1 MITIC
6 RDVTGL
12 LQLSIEGSPDPTTAA
27 DRNEAYDC
35 SGGVCGLIFYNPTSR
50 EGAEGEADYLESGME
65 AAGSQLVIKKPWT
78 TKQQL
83 AELIREK
90 LEVIT
95 CKLLLVG
102 IMSHGTAGV
111 LRCEDDDHKVVFNDV
126 LLEFTRRLPKEIP
139 MVRSRKHLDLY
150 SG

>member
-1 MITIC
+1 MLNA
-6 RDVTGL
+6 D
-12 LQLSIEGSPDPTTAA
+12 SPTPVQSED
-27 DRNEAYDC
+27 EAYDC
-35 SGGVCGLIFYNPTSR
+35 SSSVCGLIFYNPTAR
-50 EGAEGEADYLESGME
+50 EGAKEEADYLESGME
-65 AAGSQLVIKKPWT
+65 AAGCQLVIKKPWT

-83 AELIREK
+83 AELIRGK
-90 LEVIT
+90 LEVIK
-95 CKLLLVG
+95 CKLLMVG
-102 IMSHGTAGV
+102 IMSHGSAGV